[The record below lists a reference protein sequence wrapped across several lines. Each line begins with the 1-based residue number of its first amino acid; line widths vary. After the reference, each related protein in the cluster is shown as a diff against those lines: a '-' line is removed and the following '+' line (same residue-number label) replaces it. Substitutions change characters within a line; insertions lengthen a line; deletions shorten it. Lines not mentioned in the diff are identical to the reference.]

1 MVEKIQTTIVNTIPL
16 WKSQIVIAL
25 GLSRQ
30 QKVLQMQREV
40 TDTTNELLR
49 RNAEMLKQN
58 TIETAR
64 ETERGIVDIETV
76 KKVNEDLISTIEETI
91 KIQKDGRERRKL
103 AEAELVQIEDKL
115 KQTLLAHR

>member
-1 MVEKIQTTIVNTIPL
+1 MK
-16 WKSQIVIAL
+16 
-25 GLSRQ
+25 
-30 QKVLQMQREV
+30 
-40 TDTTNELLR
+40 
-49 RNAEMLKQN
+49 
-58 TIETAR
+58 
-64 ETERGIVDIETV
+64 TV

>member
-1 MVEKIQTTIVNTIPL
+1 MSTTSNPIWSTSAINAFFTGSRIRLIPCNKPFESVDSEK
-16 WKSQIVIAL
+16 
-25 GLSRQ
+25 
-30 QKVLQMQREV
+30 
-40 TDTTNELLR
+40 
-49 RNAEMLKQN
+49 N

-115 KQTLLAHR
+115 KQTLLAHRWNIIK

>member
-1 MVEKIQTTIVNTIPL
+1 
-16 WKSQIVIAL
+16 
-25 GLSRQ
+25 
-30 QKVLQMQREV
+30 MQREV

-49 RNAEMLKQN
+49 RNAELLKQN